1 VVPKLRRKSGHH
13 GVRVLRGGYLGHRR
27 RGTIQTPGRQSLL
40 LVMALASLG
49 ALTLFEHRAIQAKE
63 DREPPVPLA
72 GLAAEDQ
79 ARFEEGRKLFE
90 LPFAPREGLGPAF
103 NARACAACHHLPTI
117 GGHGPGYRGNI
128 RYAENGQGPAGKL
141 FHDRSIAGGPA
152 ESLPAN
158 ALLSKRRPPT
168 LLGLGLVE
176 AIPEEAILARADP
189 DDRDGDGIRG
199 RPAMLD
205 GHLLRFG
212 SQSHVGSLVEFV
224 ADALRQEMGL
234 TSPLPG
240 FDREPGSLEL
250 PAFRQ
255 KQIPEPN
262 LSVDAIRKIVDFV
275 ARLAP
280 PPRDTSLIG
289 DPQVVRG
296 ERLFGDLDCAKC
308 HVPAF
313 RTHSSP
319 FTRMGDGATVAV
331 PALLGQGIAPYS
343 DFLLHDLGP
352 SLNDGVA
359 LGVAKPSEYRTPPL
373 WGLRSHKNLLLH
385 DGRANSPE
393 QAILYHGGEAARA
406 RHRFLNLPAED
417 RQALVEF
424 LKTL

>member
-1 VVPKLRRKSGHH
+1 MIQTHGRLSQLLVIASALLVVMTL
-13 GVRVLRGGYLGHRR
+13 LGH
-27 RGTIQTPGRQSLL
+27 T
-40 LVMALASLG
+40 
-49 ALTLFEHRAIQAKE
+49 AIQAKE

-72 GLAAEDQ
+72 GLSTEDR
-79 ARFEEGRKLFE
+79 AGFEEGRKLFE
-90 LPFAPREGLGPAF
+90 LPFAPREGLGPVF
-103 NARACAACHHLPTI
+103 NARACAACHHIPTI

-128 RYAENGQGPAGKL
+128 RYTESEQGPAGKL

-152 ESLPAN
+152 EALPAN

-199 RPAMLD
+199 RPALRD

-212 SQSHVGSLVEFV
+212 SQSHVGSLFEFV

-240 FDREPGSLEL
+240 FDREPGRLEL
-250 PAFRQ
+250 PAFGQ

-262 LSVDAIRKIVDFV
+262 VPVDAIRKIVDFV

-289 DPQVVRG
+289 DAQVARG
-296 ERLFGDLDCAKC
+296 ERLFRELDCAKC

-313 RTHSSP
+313 RTSSSP
-319 FTRMGDGATVAV
+319 FTRQGDGATVAV
-331 PALLGQGIAPYS
+331 PALLGQEIAPYS

-352 SLNDGVA
+352 TLNDGIT
-359 LGVAKPSEYRTPPL
+359 LGVAKSSEYRTPPL
-373 WGLRSHKNLLLH
+373 WGLRFHKNLLLH

-393 QAILYHGGEAARA
+393 QAILYHGGEAARS
-406 RHRFLNLPAED
+406 RNRFLSLPAED
-417 RQALVEF
+417 RQALIEF